1 VYYFITIYGN
11 GLVILFVKYILF
23 IIIYIYGCY
32 FQHMHQFIRQLA
44 TMPQPYGEVMDLD
57 GEVTVDG
64 EVVDLDGEVTVT
76 VDGEVTVTVDGE
88 VTGGGGR
95 GRR

>member
-1 VYYFITIYGN
+1 
-11 GLVILFVKYILF
+11 
-23 IIIYIYGCY
+23 
-32 FQHMHQFIRQLA
+32 
-44 TMPQPYGEVMDLD
+44 MPQPYGEVMDLD